1 MALETGTTIDE
12 LVATNPTVSDPAGQ
26 GDDHLRLIKTVL
38 KATFPQLGGIF
49 GQVRTL
55 STSQTI
61 SSVYNT
67 SLVYCNGTATLTL
80 PPSASITAGWSVD
93 LITGASGV
101 ATIAVQG
108 AQSINGAASLAVPAN
123 SLAKIAYAGSNVWYG
138 AVGPNGGADAS
149 YNNVQ
154 VNGTL
159 SVSGV
164 STLIGLVNAKAGI
177 SVSGSVVMT
186 GGLTVGGAATISG
199 AATLLGSLSVAGDV
213 VGSVTFSGTAVMKS
227 LLAVDSG
234 QIRFPAAQNA
244 SANAN
249 TLDDYEEGTFTPV
262 WTYATPGNLSI
273 TYASRYGWYTKVGN
287 VVHFHLSIAS
297 SAFTKSTAVGELR
310 LTGLPFTCA
319 TGPGPYNALAVAISQ
334 NITGATDYQIGFAVL
349 PGTAYCVGYFFNAVA
364 IVAPAAIEQA
374 NSATSNN
381 VIIGVSGNYTT
392 NT

>member
-108 AQSINGAASLAVPAN
+108 SQSINGAASLAVPAN
-123 SLAKIAYAGSNVWYG
+123 SSAKIAYAGANVWYG
-138 AVGPNGGADAS
+138 AVGPGSLDPS

-213 VGSVTFSGTAVMKS
+213 VGSITFSGTTVMKN
-227 LLAVDSG
+227 LMDLPGG
-234 QIRFPAAQNA
+234 QIKFPATQSA
-244 SANAN
+244 SSDAN
-249 TLDDYEEGTFTPV
+249 TLDDYEEGTFTP
-262 WTYATPGNLSI
+262 TLTFDTPGNLAI
-273 TYASRYGWYTKVGN
+273 TYTVRTGNYTKIGRMVN
-287 VVHFHLSIAS
+287 FACRILTS
-297 SAFTKSTAVGELR
+297 SFTHSTASGNLR
-310 LTGLPFTCA
+310 ITGLPFTAINTTTNYSLA
-319 TGPGPYNALAVAISQ
+319 TAYASGTSVGGADYSWGAAVAGNEARITPYMF
-334 NITGATDYQIGFAVL
+334 NIQAGLVTNPVPANL
-349 PGTAYCVGYFFNAVA
+349 PSGN
-364 IVAPAAIEQA
+364 AIELLFA
-374 NSATSNN
+374 
-381 VIIGVSGNYTT
+381 GNFTT
-392 NT
+392 T